1 MRQKLSIF
9 RGKQRNLKLKQ
20 EFWTKMYTFGRIIDK
35 FGQKMDKSWIRN
47 GRIWGYM
54 GKLGA

>member
-20 EFWTKMYTFGRIIDK
+20 KFWTKMCTFGRIIDK

-47 GRIWGYM
+47 G
-54 GKLGA
+54 